1 MDITIAI
8 ALADKILDLKACPTR
23 KYTPRGTVVREHQ
36 RNAIAFL
43 LMQEVHAGRL
53 CFPPEEENPLPPA

>member
-1 MDITIAI
+1 
-8 ALADKILDLKACPTR
+8 
-23 KYTPRGTVVREHQ
+23 VVREHQ